1 MGTTFLV
8 SRGSPRRPEGAS
20 GVRRKSD
27 TGQAGRDDRATTRP
41 VRRTYAR
48 HVRVREVW
56 RRPRRW
62 SRTPLV
68 RARLSDVLYLLV
80 GGLVTF
86 AQVAG
91 LSGGLAVA
99 AGVTGV
105 LGTVGLLWRRRWPLL
120 PVLLAL
126 PSVVPGGQ
134 LGVFPLAILALAIRR
149 RGRELWISA
158 GVGLVISVF
167 GGIRDP
173 ATSSSAAI
181 SDLLLLALA
190 MAFGAFVGARRDL
203 VASLRSR
210 AEQAEAALALR
221 ADQARLAERTRIA
234 QEMHDVLAHRIS
246 LIGLHAGGLEVQ
258 PDTGPEVVER
268 SAALIRETARAAL
281 EDLRGVLGV
290 LRASSTGDVGPGAD
304 LAPQPQLGDLPR
316 LVASSAAAGVGVT
329 LVDELPDEPLPDLTG
344 RTVYRVVQEALTN
357 VHKHARDAATTVRLT
372 GKPLDGLVVEV
383 VNVRPVSADT
393 LLPGAG
399 VGLVGLRE
407 RVGLAGGN
415 LDAGPTLDGGWRLRA
430 WFPWPTL

>member
-8 SRGSPRRPEGAS
+8 SRGSPRRSEGAS

-27 TGQAGRDDRATTRP
+27 AGQAGRDDRATTGP

-120 PVLLAL
+120 PVLMAL

-221 ADQARLAERTRIA
+221 ADQARLSERTRIA
-234 QEMHDVLAHRIS
+234 QEMHDVLAHLIS
-246 LIGLHAGGLEVQ
+246 LIGLHAGGLEVR
-258 PDTGPEVVER
+258 PDAGPEVVDR
-268 SAALIRETARAAL
+268 SAAVIRQTARSAL

-290 LRASSTGDVGPGAD
+290 LRADTSAGGTD
-304 LAPQPQLGDLPR
+304 LAPQPQLSAVPR
-316 LVASSAAAGVGVT
+316 LVASSSAAGVGVT
-329 LVDELPDEPLPDLTG
+329 LIDELPDIQIGEVTG

-357 VHKHARDAATTVRLT
+357 VHKHARDAATRVLLT
-372 GKPLDGLVVEV
+372 GGPRDGLVVEV
-383 VNVRPVSADT
+383 VNVRPVSAEA

-407 RVGLAGGN
+407 RVELAGGT
-415 LDAGPTLDGGWRLRA
+415 LDAGPTPAGGWQVRA
-430 WFPWPTL
+430 WFPWPR

>member
-173 ATSSSAAI
+173 ATSSSAI
-181 SDLLLLALA
+181 VSDLLILALA

-221 ADQARLAERTRIA
+221 SDQARLAERTRIA

-246 LIGLHAGGLEVQ
+246 LIGLHAGGLEVRS
-258 PDTGPEVVER
+258 DAGPEVVEH
-268 SAALIRETARAAL
+268 SATLIRETAGAAL
-281 EDLRGVLGV
+281 EDLRSVLGV
-290 LRASSTGDVGPGAD
+290 LRDDTSETGAD
-304 LAPQPQLGDLPR
+304 LAPQPQLRDGPR
-316 LVASSAAAGVGVT
+316 LVASSSAAGVGVT
-329 LVDELPDEPLPDLTG
+329 LVDELPDEPVPELTG

-357 VHKHARDAATTVRLT
+357 VHKHARDAATTVRLA
-372 GKPLDGLVVEV
+372 GKPDDGLVVEV
-383 VNVRPVSADT
+383 VNVRPVSAES

-407 RVGLAGGN
+407 RVVLAGGT
-415 LDAGPTLDGGWRLRA
+415 LDAGPTDAGGWRLRA
-430 WFPWPTL
+430 WFPWPN